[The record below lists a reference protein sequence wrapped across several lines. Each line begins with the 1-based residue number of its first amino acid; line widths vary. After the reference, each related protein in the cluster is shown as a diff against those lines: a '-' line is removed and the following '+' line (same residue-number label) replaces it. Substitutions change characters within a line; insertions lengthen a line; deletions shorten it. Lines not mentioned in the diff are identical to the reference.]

1 MIITGLGS
9 LPGTDF
15 AGAVRS
21 VFESAPDLPYL
32 PELPDRGAGADM
44 TGRACAALAGL
55 SVDLQPAGWRL
66 TSGSSR
72 AGARARATLRRDL
85 DDLEET
91 AHGFQGQ
98 LKVSFA
104 GPWTLAAS
112 VERRKGDKLL
122 VDAGARREISESLA
136 EGLRTT
142 LSELAKRLPTVQ
154 LVVQL
159 DEPLLPSVLA
169 GRVPTASGYARHR
182 AIDRYELV
190 DGLRRVVD
198 ATRSVAA
205 VQDVLLHC
213 CAAGLEIELVRRAG
227 VSTFSLDAALINTA
241 QWDQIS
247 KSLEAGDH
255 LWLGVAPTAQGRPT
269 PTDELV
275 RRTLSLLRP
284 LELAPAIVMAGVSL
298 TPACGLAGWQPPDVT
313 TLFNN
318 LRQAAGLVDEQL
330 FADR

>member
-1 MIITGLGS
+1 M
-9 LPGTDF
+9 
-15 AGAVRS
+15 
-21 VFESAPDLPYL
+21 
-32 PELPDRGAGADM
+32 
-44 TGRACAALAGL
+44 
-55 SVDLQPAGWRL
+55 
-66 TSGSSR
+66 
-72 AGARARATLRRDL
+72 
-85 DDLEET
+85 
-91 AHGFQGQ
+91 
-98 LKVSFA
+98 
-104 GPWTLAAS
+104 
-112 VERRKGDKLL
+112 
-122 VDAGARREISESLA
+122 
-136 EGLRTT
+136 
-142 LSELAKRLPTVQ
+142 
-154 LVVQL
+154 
-159 DEPLLPSVLA
+159 
-169 GRVPTASGYARHR
+169 
-182 AIDRYELV
+182 
-190 DGLRRVVD
+190 
-198 ATRSVAA
+198 
-205 VQDVLLHC
+205 QDVLLHC